1 MGFFERVGNII
12 SNYYLWILKGVG
24 YTMLVAIVGT
34 IVGLFIG
41 ILIGMYR
48 TIETPKNKFLAVL
61 KKVGDFLLS
70 AYIEIFRGTPM
81 MVQAMVIFWG
91 FALINNGATLDVT
104 VS

>member
-12 SNYYLWILKGVG
+12 SNDYLWILKGVG

-70 AYIEIFRGTPM
+70 AYI
-81 MVQAMVIFWG
+81 
-91 FALINNGATLDVT
+91 
-104 VS
+104 